1 MVREFIYEVNSVIFQ
16 TIFILWLPC
25 SYFRDFPM
33 ICPNP
38 TNRLKIYTEALKTVI
53 KGSLSMVLWSN
64 ISFMKSIQPY
74 FKSLSSYSTL
84 YSLHDLHF
92 ILTSK
97 WKPRNRHKIWP
108 YRADMSVTY
117 KSLPRFQWS
126 GVLFMKL
133 IPSNCKPIS
142 LYKPPLSTR
151 GMALKS

>member
-53 KGSLSMVLWSN
+53 KGSLSMVSWSN

-97 WKPRNRHKIWP
+97 RKHTNMWQ
-108 YRADMSVTY
+108 
-117 KSLPRFQWS
+117 KSLYLGVSGQGFYLWS
-126 GVLFMKL
+126 WFSQ
-133 IPSNCKPIS
+133 ISNLYHCIS
-142 LYKPPLSTR
+142 PLH
-151 GMALKS
+151 